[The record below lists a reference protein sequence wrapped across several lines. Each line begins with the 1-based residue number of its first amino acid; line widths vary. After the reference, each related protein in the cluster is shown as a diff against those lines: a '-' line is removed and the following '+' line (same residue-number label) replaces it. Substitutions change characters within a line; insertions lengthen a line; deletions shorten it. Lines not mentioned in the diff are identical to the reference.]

1 MGLIPQ
7 PSAAVAPGRRRSTA
21 IASIRVAGGRVDAQ
35 VGQVGQVGEVGAG
48 QYLSDVGRR

>member
-35 VGQVGQVGEVGAG
+35 VGEVGAG